1 MPKNVTAFPIKPRTL
16 DESTL
21 VVDNETYNI
30 TDLELFD
37 SQGVPRVTISKTI
50 LHAGKQT
57 RGHSHRDDD
66 EVYYFV
72 EGDGI
77 MLLNNNALMVTA
89 GDYVF
94 VERGVFH
101 KMVNTSKGEGDLIFI
116 CQFPGRAS
124 RPAFVNK

>member
-1 MPKNVTAFPIKPRTL
+1 MTV
-16 DESTL
+16 
-21 VVDNETYNI
+21 
-30 TDLELFD
+30 
-37 SQGVPRVTISKTI
+37 SKTV
-50 LHAGKQT
+50 LHAGMQT
-57 RGHSHRDDD
+57 RGHTHRDDD
-66 EVYYFV
+66 ELYYFV

-77 MLLNNNALMVTA
+77 MVLNNTSLMVTA